1 MESAE
6 TWLNEENWS
15 TDPAVGVKYVEV
27 KTIDTGGEYA
37 FDFYLDKSGTYD
49 CIIAAK
55 DVSESFKIIYTNKDE
70 NTALLEELATAQSE
84 AAVET
89 ILLEEG
95 SLETLMLTE
104 SSIYAD
110 VISDTT
116 ESNGTKP
123 SYKIAEIIY
132 AAERKAPITHPYE
145 FIETAE
151 KAALI
156 VALNG
161 DTSIDVTDVDDYKGT
176 LLLNKLGID
185 EYYRPEGSS
194 YLTDILKRTKI
205 TDIEDFEVKLRDA
218 VIFTNIKYGDSID
231 NVKSMLEQFFSDLGV
246 TEGQITTA
254 CVRSMLGREFDLIR
268 DIGDYINNYDGGSS
282 GNSGT
287 IGGSASSGGASF
299 GGGASGRGTVNSA
312 TYSNVY
318 ENPEGSTE
326 VIVPFEDLDD
336 VSWAVPA
343 ITALYT
349 RGIVVGKSEKSFSP
363 NDYITREEFVK
374 LLTTA
379 FELNV
384 LGSGMNFEDVTEE
397 DWYYDY
403 VRSAYYAD
411 IVRGISNT
419 MFGAGQN
426 ITRQDIAVMSQRAA
440 EISNVVIDETAQE
453 FVFGDE
459 DAVAEYAYAAVK
471 LMQRGGIING
481 DENGNF
487 NPTSYATR
495 AEVAKIIYNLLLLI

>member
-1 MESAE
+1 M
-6 TWLNEENWS
+6 
-15 TDPAVGVKYVEV
+15 
-27 KTIDTGGEYA
+27 
-37 FDFYLDKSGTYD
+37 
-49 CIIAAK
+49 
-55 DVSESFKIIYTNKDE
+55 
-70 NTALLEELATAQSE
+70 
-84 AAVET
+84 
-89 ILLEEG
+89 
-95 SLETLMLTE
+95 
-104 SSIYAD
+104 
-110 VISDTT
+110 
-116 ESNGTKP
+116 
-123 SYKIAEIIY
+123 
-132 AAERKAPITHPYE
+132 
-145 FIETAE
+145 
-151 KAALI
+151 
-156 VALNG
+156 
-161 DTSIDVTDVDDYKGT
+161 
-176 LLLNKLGID
+176 
-185 EYYRPEGSS
+185 
-194 YLTDILKRTKI
+194 
-205 TDIEDFEVKLRDA
+205 
-218 VIFTNIKYGDSID
+218 
-231 NVKSMLEQFFSDLGV
+231 
-246 TEGQITTA
+246 
-254 CVRSMLGREFDLIR
+254 
-268 DIGDYINNYDGGSS
+268 
-282 GNSGT
+282 
-287 IGGSASSGGASF
+287 
-299 GGGASGRGTVNSA
+299 NSA

-349 RGIVVGKSEKSFSP
+349 RGIGVGKSEKSFSP

-379 FELNV
+379 VELNV
-384 LGSGMNFEDVTEE
+384 LGSGMNFEDITEE

-495 AEVAKIIYNLLLLI
+495 AEAAKIIYNLLLLI